1 MGDPILITGDQV
13 IFDSAFGLA
22 NVVVRPGVMQGTG
35 KASVMGKKVCVAG
48 DEMRVMVSGCPYTTA
63 THSTPGTGSLMIQKL
78 VPQQES
84 LRTKSGKKPVLI
96 ATSKFV
102 AKFMVMVPAQMPA
115 PPGPPVPDTT
125 IQYVGTGEFKSGQ
138 TTSKLGG

>member
-13 IFDSAFGLA
+13 IFDSAFGPA
-22 NVVVRPGVMQGTG
+22 TVVVQPGVMNGTG
-35 KASVMGKKVCVAG
+35 KSKVMGKRVCVAG

-78 VPQQES
+78 IPPQQS
-84 LRTKSGKKPVLI
+84 MRSKSGKKPVLI
-96 ATSKFV
+96 ATSKFI

-115 PPGPPVPDTT
+115 PPGPPIPDTM
-125 IQYVGTGEFKSGQ
+125 IQYVGTGEFKSAQ
-138 TTSKLGG
+138 TKSKLGG